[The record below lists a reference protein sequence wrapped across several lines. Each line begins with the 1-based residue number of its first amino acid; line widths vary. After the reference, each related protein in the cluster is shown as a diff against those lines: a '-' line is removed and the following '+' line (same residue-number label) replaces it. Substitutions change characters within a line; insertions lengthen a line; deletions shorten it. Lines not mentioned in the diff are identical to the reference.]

1 MSLSC
6 SVVRSRTLP
15 ALLAMTAIPSMAT
28 MFSSTPA
35 AFSLSFRAREEL
47 PMSVF
52 PAATAS
58 RPAPEPVY
66 SAVTVMSGYSSEKL
80 SIIASQSFCM
90 EVEPARETVPETL
103 LGASVVCSAV
113 AAASVAAAVVAA
125 GSLVEPQAVMV
136 SSAATERAIAIVFW
150 NFMFNFLH

>member
-1 MSLSC
+1 
-6 SVVRSRTLP
+6 
-15 ALLAMTAIPSMAT
+15 
-28 MFSSTPA
+28 
-35 AFSLSFRAREEL
+35 
-47 PMSVF
+47 MSVF

-103 LGASVVCSAV
+103 LGASVVCSAA
-113 AAASVAAAVVAA
+113 AAASVAAAAAVVAA

-136 SSAATERAIAIVFW
+136 SSAATERAMAIVFW
-150 NFMFNFLH
+150 NFIFNFLH